1 MIVLHFS
8 TFIIYIYICQKE
20 LLIIQILIPQLLLLF
35 QFLFYFIL
43 YLGYNTTFDVSYCLE
58 AC

>member
-1 MIVLHFS
+1 MSILHFS

-20 LLIIQILIPQLLLLF
+20 LLILQILIPQLLLF
-35 QFLFYFIL
+35 QFFIL
-43 YLGYNTTFDVSYCLE
+43 YLGYNTTLDVSYCLE